1 MTVDRRELERRAA
14 RALET
19 KRWDEAMS
27 SLWPLVE
34 RARVVDDELRSALRL
49 MTSALL
55 KMGRP
60 RAAATIQ
67 LFLGDT
73 QAALATSQHP
83 LDRARVAVE
92 RRDHARAARD
102 FEEAGFHGHAALQL
116 EIAGNDTGARVL
128 WDRLEG
134 DPRLRDDPYTAGLIR
149 FNAARAAAR
158 LGDAPAAR
166 KATIHCMHLLAAA
179 ADAFEA
185 QGLRE
190 RAFDCWNVVLAIG
203 KEGRF
208 ENLAEGYVNSTR
220 ILREDGLWRYALR
233 YFEDFQALAIE
244 RGEHHAAATVL
255 REAADY
261 CRRAGLLY
269 ARDYR
274 LRGAEAHV
282 MAADALLA
290 SGAPPEMAENALS
303 AALDAYNELGMHA
316 RVRATYMRLSSLEL
330 SDKRKARYARL
341 AERLKGVADEL
352 GRVDRFVHEREQT
365 AYPEVWKLDVIE
377 WEQAGDA
384 AETMGEVM
392 LDDRQQ
398 ESIRVAAML
407 ARVWQLGARE
417 LDPGTLIG
425 LASRLGLV
433 DIYVSLAAIEKLAR
447 HPEAQ
452 VRVAAMKAVTRLY
465 FKRSFVTIGAGLG
478 DDVPEV
484 RKEALAA
491 VRKFHFRHAFDPLSR
506 IWRSARDAEV
516 RKEAL
521 TSIGKVPAAEAV
533 ELLLDVLRHGDPPE
547 KSIARDALVK
557 ADIPEALEL
566 IGRAAA
572 NETGA
577 MRKELDQL
585 LRARGVP
592 A

>member
-1 MTVDRRELERRAA
+1 MDRRELLRRAG
-14 RALET
+14 RAIET

-34 RARVVDDELRSALRL
+34 RARVLDDELRGVLRSMTTALGR
-49 MTSALL
+49 
-55 KMGRP
+55 MGRT

-73 QAALATSQHP
+73 QAALATSNEP
-83 LDRARVAVE
+83 IDRARVAVE
-92 RRDHARAARD
+92 RRDHARAARE
-102 FEEAGFHGHAALQL
+102 FEAAGLLGHAALQL
-116 EIAGNDTGARVL
+116 EQTDNHTGARVL
-128 WDRLEG
+128 WERLEG
-134 DPRLRDDPYTAGLIR
+134 DPRLRDDAYTAGLVR
-149 FNAARAAAR
+149 FNVARAAAR
-158 LGDAPAAR
+158 LGDRDAAR

-190 RAFDCWNVVLAIG
+190 RAFDCWNVVLEIG
-203 KEGRF
+203 KQGRF

-233 YFEDFQALAIE
+233 YYEDFQAMAIE
-244 RGEHHAAATVL
+244 RREHHAAATVL
-255 REAADY
+255 REASDY
-261 CRRAGLLY
+261 CRRAGLVY

-316 RVRATYMRLSSLEL
+316 KVRATYLRLSGLDL
-330 SDKRKARYARL
+330 SEKRKTRYARL
-341 AERLKGVADEL
+341 AARLENVSDERT
-352 GRVDRFVHEREQT
+352 RVERFLHDQEQT
-365 AYPEVWKLDVIE
+365 AYPKVWELDIVE

-384 AETMGEVM
+384 AETMAEVM

-398 ESIRVAAML
+398 ESIRVGAML
-407 ARVWQLGARE
+407 ARVWQLQADT
-417 LDPGTLIG
+417 LDVGTLVG
-425 LASRLGLV
+425 LAGRLGLV
-433 DIYVSLAAIEKLAR
+433 DIYVTLAPIEKLAR
-447 HPEAQ
+447 HPAPA

-465 FKRSFVTIGAGLG
+465 FKRSFVTLAAGLA
-478 DDVPEV
+478 DDSPDV
-484 RKEALAA
+484 RKEALLG
-491 VRKFHFRHAFDPLSR
+491 VKKFHFRHAFDPLSR
-506 IWRSARDAEV
+506 IWRTSHDPEV

-521 TSIGKVPAAEAV
+521 TSIGKVPAAEAI

-547 KSIARDALVK
+547 KAIAKEALVR
-557 ADIPEALEL
+557 ADIPEALDL
-566 IGRAAA
+566 VRRAAA

-577 MRKELDQL
+577 MRKELDGL
-585 LRARGVP
+585 LRLRG
-592 A
+592 AQA

>member
-1 MTVDRRELERRAA
+1 MSVDRRELERRAA
-14 RALET
+14 RALEAR
-19 KRWDEAMS
+19 RWDEAMS

-34 RARVVDDELRSALRL
+34 RARVVDEELRGALRM
-49 MTSALL
+49 MTTALGR
-55 KMGRP
+55 MGRT

-73 QAALATSQHP
+73 QAALTTSDDP
-83 LDRARVAVE
+83 RDRARVAVE
-92 RRDHARAARD
+92 RRDHARAARE
-102 FEEAGFHGHAALQL
+102 FEAAGFPGHAALQL
-116 EIAGNDTGARVL
+116 EIAGNHTGARVL
-128 WDRLEG
+128 WERLG
-134 DPRLRDDPYTAGLIR
+134 SDPRLRDDPYTAGLVR
-149 FNAARAAAR
+149 FNTARAAAR
-158 LGDAPAAR
+158 LGDRDAAR

-190 RAFDCWNVVLAIG
+190 RAFDCWNVVLEIG

-233 YFEDFQALAIE
+233 YYEDFQSLAIE

-261 CRRAGLLY
+261 CRRSGLVY
-269 ARDYR
+269 GRDYR
-274 LRGAEAHV
+274 LRGAEAHG
-282 MAADALLA
+282 MAADALLS

-316 RVRATYMRLSSLEL
+316 RVRATYLRLSSLEL
-330 SDKRKARYARL
+330 SEKRKARYARL
-341 AERLKGVADEL
+341 AERLAGVSDEAVRL
-352 GRVDRFVHEREQT
+352 DRFVHERETQ
-365 AYPEVWKLDVIE
+365 AYPKVWELDVVE

-407 ARVWQLGARE
+407 ARVWQLQSPD
-417 LDPGTLIG
+417 LDTGTLVG
-425 LASRLGLV
+425 LGSRLGLV
-433 DIYVSLAAIEKLAR
+433 DIYVTLAPIEKLAR
-447 HPEAQ
+447 HDDAQ

-465 FKRSFVTIGAGLG
+465 FKRSFVTITAGLA

-484 RKEALAA
+484 RREALAA
-491 VRKFHFRHAFDPLSR
+491 VKKFHFRHAFDPLSR
-506 IWRSARDAEV
+506 IWRSARDPEV

-521 TSIGKVPAAEAV
+521 TSIGKVPAAEAI

-547 KSIARDALVK
+547 KAIARDALVR
-557 ADIPEALEL
+557 ADIPEALDL
-566 IGRAAA
+566 VRRAAA

-577 MRKELDQL
+577 ARKELDQL
-585 LRARGVP
+585 LRARGV
-592 A
+592 AS